1 MWPSN
6 WGWYARVSAAVLQGG
21 FELSD
26 VAVRYGQVNA
36 LQAVSLN
43 VKPGEAVALVGPSGA
58 GKTTL
63 LRLLNGA
70 AIPAHGRVSVAGTEL
85 GDLSPTDLRR
95 LRSGIGFVHQDLRLV
110 PNLRVSQN
118 VMSGRLGRLSL
129 WQSARMFLRPPA
141 AELEGVHRLLER
153 VGIADQMYQRVDRL
167 SGGQAQRVAIA
178 RALHQSPRIL
188 LADEPVASVDP
199 ARAADLLALLTG
211 ICAEEGLTLVV
222 SLHSPELAR
231 RYFSR
236 LVGLR
241 AGQIVFDSPAG
252 AVDDQQLADL
262 YDLEADREL

>member
-1 MWPSN
+1 MSKSVQQS
-6 WGWYARVSAAVLQGG
+6 GFALQ
-21 FELSD
+21 E
-26 VAVRYGQVNA
+26 VTVRYGYVSA
-36 LQAVSLN
+36 LQNASLK
-43 VKPGEAVALVGPSGA
+43 VAPGEAVALVGPSGA

-63 LRLLNGA
+63 LRLLNSAVVPSEGQ
-70 AIPAHGRVSVAGTEL
+70 VEVAGTRL
-85 GDLSPTDLRR
+85 GDLSAEALRE
-95 LRSGIGFVHQDLRLV
+95 LRSRIGFVHQDLRLV

-129 WQSARMFLRPPA
+129 WQSARMFLRPAA
-141 AELEGVHRLLER
+141 AELEEVHCLLER

-167 SGGQAQRVAIA
+167 SGGQAQRVALA
-178 RALHQSPRIL
+178 RALYQSPRIL

-199 ARAADLLALLTG
+199 ARAAALLELLTG

-241 AGQIVFDSPAG
+241 AGRIAFDKSTAE
-252 AVDDQQLADL
+252 VNDQQLADL